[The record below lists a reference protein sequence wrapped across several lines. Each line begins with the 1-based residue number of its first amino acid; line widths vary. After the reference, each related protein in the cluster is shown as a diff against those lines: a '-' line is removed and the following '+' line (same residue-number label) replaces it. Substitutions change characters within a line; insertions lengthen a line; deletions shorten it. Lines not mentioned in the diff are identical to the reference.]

1 MNSKQLG
8 VGKAHTAR
16 GGTIL
21 VFRYHPPGNYR
32 GQFRENVK
40 PVKPS
45 RPTGSPRSTGSPQP
59 TGSLQPT
66 GSAKNCLV
74 SRMIIAGLLLLI
86 LLTTL

>member
-21 VFRYHPPGNYR
+21 VFRYYPPGNYL

-45 RPTGSPRSTGSPQP
+45 RPTGSPR
-59 TGSLQPT
+59 PT
-66 GSAKNCLV
+66 GSAKSCLV

-86 LLTTL
+86 LLTAL